1 LKDVAAARET
11 LEGAAEERRAHA
23 RALELLR
30 AERDGAKQNLAAA
43 VRANEDAAKEAAFT
57 ADEHERARRRDAAL
71 LDTAVR
77 EANAAREQ
85 VKAALREAEVARTHV
100 DVKLSALNAAHA
112 EQLAAANTEAARWR
126 ECAENADKK
135 AASIFIPGGIREGL
149 SGNGSSRAAGGT
161 PLLRRAGS
169 GLVVGIGEDEDEEG
183 MEKGLR
189 EGTEDGLRR
198 SAVNRDDGED
208 GWIVRAPPRAREGAT
223 PASTPA
229 PSPRT

>member
-1 LKDVAAARET
+1 MRLCSTRRCAR
-11 LEGAAEERRAHA
+11 LM
-23 RALELLR
+23 
-30 AERDGAKQNLAAA
+30 
-43 VRANEDAAKEAAFT
+43 
-57 ADEHERARRRDAAL
+57 
-71 LDTAVR
+71 
-77 EANAAREQ
+77 AREQ

-135 AASIFIPGGIREGL
+135 AASIFIPGGVREGL

-198 SAVNRDDGED
+198 SAVNRDGGED
-208 GWIVRAPPRAREGAT
+208 GWIVRAPPRAREGRR
-223 PASTPA
+223 
-229 PSPRT
+229 PRPPRPFAKNQRRIRGCGTVVILGIS